1 MMLREEEDHHES
13 SPLLLVSS
21 TTTTQKKS
29 SIIKNVEKKKKKILF
44 GTTFALVV
52 GWCSILAVA
61 SMKSHHPSFGMPRVV
76 HELGIGEKNHQHH
89 HRGFLRRLGESEDVA
104 EAASLGTLPRRT
116 WGSRSGTTTTS
127 APLQTSG
134 EEESGADAPTPDAA
148 QQQQQQQQQQQ

>member
-1 MMLREEEDHHES
+1 MLREEEDHHDES

-61 SMKSHHPSFGMPRVV
+61 SMKSHHRPSFGMPRVV
-76 HELGIGEKNHQHH
+76 ELGIGEKNHQHH
-89 HRGFLRRLGESEDVA
+89 HRGFLRRLGESEDVE

-116 WGSRSGTTTTS
+116 
-127 APLQTSG
+127 
-134 EEESGADAPTPDAA
+134 
-148 QQQQQQQQQQQ
+148 

>member
-1 MMLREEEDHHES
+1 MMLREEEDHDES

-29 SIIKNVEKKKKKILF
+29 SIIKNDEKKKKKILF

-61 SMKSHHPSFGMPRVV
+61 SMKSHHRPSFGMPRVVV

-116 WGSRSGTTTTS
+116 WGSRSGKTTTTTTTS
-127 APLQTSG
+127 APVQTSG
-134 EEESGADAPTPDAA
+134 EEESGADAQTPDAA
-148 QQQQQQQQQQQ
+148 